1 MDPIADEEVLTI
13 AEGYRLEHFIAW
25 AQALLEREPPHW
37 LSLPPNAEAL
47 ISTTQGTL
55 WND

>member
-47 ISTTQGTL
+47 ISTTGYAL
-55 WND
+55 E